1 MVKNFGGN
9 KAKGYAAKNFTKQK
23 GELRVS
29 KNELEVYAQ
38 VTKIL
43 GGTMCHVKTLDGIE
57 MLCHI
62 RGKFRGRGKRDN
74 YIGNGTWM
82 LVGLRDWE
90 DIKTKVENKSGKE
103 KILNCDVIEVYS
115 ELEKN
120 DLKSTITN
128 INWKPFISND
138 TKMFDQGN
146 EDVDDDDDCF
156 GFEFASEKTIEYQ
169 ELMKAQLKLDKD
181 PDVKSA
187 NDWLQDDSEIVKADD
202 I

>member
-1 MVKNFGGN
+1 
-9 KAKGYAAKNFTKQK
+9 
-23 GELRVS
+23 
-29 KNELEVYAQ
+29 
-38 VTKIL
+38 
-43 GGTMCHVKTLDGIE
+43 